1 MLKDYDVC
9 SRCKSSDRAA
19 GGSPYSRIPGAALV
33 GYKPRIQSSA
43 TTCED
48 LPPSVTP
55 HHVCPVVTSHASMIA
70 STVM

>member
-19 GGSPYSRIPGAALV
+19 GGSPYSRIPGVPLIEC
-33 GYKPRIQSSA
+33 KPRAQSTA

-48 LPPSVTP
+48 LPPSVP
-55 HHVCPVVTSHASMIA
+55 LQHICAFVTSHASMIA